1 MPPKNK
7 QTIEEEDFSDSF
19 EETFPTPPEAL
30 PAWAVEEASEWRLLD
45 DFDILAKAEE
55 RTGLTLEIQRVALP
69 AGVWGVH
76 LVRFER
82 GRIFINSLLSP
93 LWQRFA
99 LFHELYHLLYHTK
112 GARFWSHSFVS
123 MESFENRADLFA
135 WAALWPEWEE
145 NHYDNWAETETTAW
159 QY

>member
-1 MPPKNK
+1 MPLKNREK
-7 QTIEEEDFSDSF
+7 EESELTDSF
-19 EETFPTPPEAL
+19 EETFPTPPETL
-30 PAWAVEEASEWRLLD
+30 PEWAVKEASEWRLLD
-45 DFDILAKAEE
+45 DFDILVKAEE
-55 RTGLTLEIQRVALP
+55 YTGLALEIQRVALP

-112 GARFWSHSFVS
+112 GARFWSRSFVS

-145 NHYDNWAETETTAW
+145 NHYEGWADLEAESW